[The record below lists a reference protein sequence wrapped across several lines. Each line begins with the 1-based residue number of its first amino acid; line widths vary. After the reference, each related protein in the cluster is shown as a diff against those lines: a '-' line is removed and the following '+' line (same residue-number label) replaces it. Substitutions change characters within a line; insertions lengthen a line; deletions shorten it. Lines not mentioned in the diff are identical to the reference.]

1 MSGSRFLLVF
11 YHFMQY
17 PAYTAKNVVYRYL
30 EKLFLNKVSGKLYKY
45 KEALVMLLAKNDCLC
60 DALLLAIL
68 FALLFLTEYYY
79 CW

>member
-1 MSGSRFLLVF
+1 V
-11 YHFMQY
+11 
-17 PAYTAKNVVYRYL
+17 
-30 EKLFLNKVSGKLYKY
+30 KLFQKKFSGELYKY

>member
-1 MSGSRFLLVF
+1 
-11 YHFMQY
+11 
-17 PAYTAKNVVYRYL
+17 
-30 EKLFLNKVSGKLYKY
+30 
-45 KEALVMLLAKNDCLC
+45 MLLAKNDCLC